1 MLSVPSSPISD
12 LAEIEI
18 EEDREELDRFL
29 GPNEDDIFSN
39 DKAAYTI
46 DSVSDSDFE
55 QDTIT
60 VLKDEDCSKG
70 GNCQRSLDG
79 DTRDFKNLSPLTINE
94 STEEKT

>member
-39 DKAAYTI
+39 DKEAFNIGSA
-46 DSVSDSDFE
+46 SDSDFE
-55 QDTIT
+55 QDAIT
-60 VLKDEDCSKG
+60 VLKDEDSSKD
-70 GNCQRSLDG
+70 GNCQCSLDG

-94 STEEKT
+94 SCEEKT

>member
-39 DKAAYTI
+39 DKATYNI
-46 DSVSDSDFE
+46 DIDSDFE
-55 QDTIT
+55 QDAIT

-70 GNCQRSLDG
+70 GNCQRLLDG